1 MADAPRASQAKDI
14 VLANGLTVHYY
25 EWPGAKPNLVLLH
38 PSSGYGRM
46 WDATASALGSRFHVY
61 ALDQR
66 GHGESGKPDGDYSA
80 EEYAE
85 DLYLFFHQVGI
96 DRAIVAGQSLGGRV
110 GMVFAA
116 VHPERIQGL
125 GLVGGPHV
133 SNFFPSTPE
142 VIKVLNAAHRMLES
156 QTEFPSLDAALAY
169 LRTARP
175 RDKEPALR
183 HRLEHNFAPTAR
195 GGVAARY
202 DNVRVALGLAHMADD
217 LKKYAARTA
226 CPVVILRGTHS
237 SELTAVQAKDIAA
250 CWKNAAVVEV
260 EGDYALQMENPA
272 GLAQA
277 LTAFAEQ
284 AARD

>member
-1 MADAPRASQAKDI
+1 MNLLRPRDRHLT
-14 VLANGLTVHYY
+14 VNGLRLRLLD
-25 EWPGAKPNLVLLH
+25 WGGDGRQPLLLLH
-38 PSSGYGRM
+38 GFTGHAHA
-46 WDATASALGSRFHVY
+46 WDTLSIALQPRYHVY

-85 DLYLFFHQVGI
+85 DLYLFFQQVGI

-175 RDKEPALR
+175 RDKESALR
-183 HRLEHNFAPTAR
+183 HRLEHNFAPTA
-195 GGVAARY
+195 GGAVAARY
-202 DNVRVALGLAHMADD
+202 DKVRVALGLAHMADD

-237 SELTAVQAKDIAA
+237 SELTATQAKDIAA

-260 EGDYALQMENPA
+260 EGDYALQMENPV

-284 AARD
+284 AARG